1 MNYNEYKDI
10 ENWSKELLIS
20 YSLSKIFEDSQLG
33 TNVTWNDA
41 YCQIEK
47 KILKIWSNS
56 IKMQHIHSNEEENV
70 IDLKPKFSLPLNIW
84 NDDIDHDLVT
94 HIF

>member
-1 MNYNEYKDI
+1 VNYNEYKDI

-47 KILKIWSNS
+47 KILKI
-56 IKMQHIHSNEEENV
+56 
-70 IDLKPKFSLPLNIW
+70 
-84 NDDIDHDLVT
+84 
-94 HIF
+94 